1 MNEEKS
7 KPTKL
12 WNRNYLLL
20 WQGQA
25 VSKIGS
31 QLYLIAIVLWLKH
44 ATESGT
50 LMGLMPALSG
60 VILVLLG
67 PIAGTFADR
76 YSRRKIIILTDLLSG
91 IAVIAL
97 AVLVFLHGGNTE
109 LVVLGIFI
117 ISIIMAILSS
127 FFSPAIEASI
137 PDIVPKAQLRGAN
150 TLSQLSNQI
159 AMLIGQGLGG
169 TFFIILGGPLI
180 FLINGMSFLFSGV
193 STMFVSIPQSLPE
206 STTGGW
212 KKQFREFKANTM
224 EGFHYIW
231 QKSGLREL
239 FSVSAVLN
247 FFTMPVIILLPFLV
261 EDHLKVNVAWYGTLM
276 AVYAVGSLLG
286 YTFGS
291 IRKSN
296 GRERRTFI
304 ITFLILEATAYA
316 VMGVVSSLVMAM
328 ILATFAGFAGGFITL
343 NITTLLQITTPGN
356 IRGRV
361 FGALGTLVASIAPL
375 GMALGGFAFD
385 LLDKNVTAIYVTCGS
400 VMAALSIMISFNKK
414 FREYISFELAEEKAV

>member
-1 MNEEKS
+1 LIEQDT

-50 LMGLMPALSG
+50 LMGLMPAISG
-60 VILVLLG
+60 VIMVLLG
-67 PIAGTFADR
+67 PIAGTIADR
-76 YSRRKIIILTDLLSG
+76 YARRNIIILTDLLSG
-91 IAVIAL
+91 IAVITL
-97 AVLVFLHGGNTE
+97 ATLVFFYGENTE
-109 LVVLGIFI
+109 FVVLGIFA
-117 ISIIMAILSS
+117 ISIIMAMLSS
-127 FFSPAIEASI
+127 FFGPAIEASI
-137 PDIVPKAQLRGAN
+137 PDIVPKDKLRGAN

-169 TFFIILGGPLI
+169 TFFTILGGPII
-180 FLINGMSFLFSGV
+180 FLINGLSFIFSGV
-193 STMFVSIPQSLPE
+193 STMFISIPQNLPE
-206 STTGGW
+206 RKTVGW
-212 KKQFREFKANTM
+212 REQFKEFKANTM

-231 QKSGLREL
+231 QKAGLREL

-247 FFTMPVIILLPFLV
+247 FFTMPIIVLLPFLV
-261 EDHLKVNVAWYGTLM
+261 ENHLKVNVAWYGTLM
-276 AVYAVGSLLG
+276 AIYAVGSLLG

-304 ITFLILEATAYA
+304 IAFLILEATAYA
-316 VMGVVSSLVMAM
+316 TMGIVSSLIMTLV
-328 ILATFAGFAGGFITL
+328 LATFAGFAGGFITL
-343 NITTLLQITTPGN
+343 NITTLLQVTTPGN

-361 FGALGTLVASIAPL
+361 FGALGTLVASISPL
-375 GMALGGFAFD
+375 GMALGGFVFD
-385 LLDKNVTAIYVTCGS
+385 LLDKNVSIIYLTCGS
-400 VMAALSIMISFNKK
+400 MMAALSIVISFNKK
-414 FREYISFELAEEKAV
+414 FRTYISFELAEEKAA